1 MRLLVALAS
10 LALAVHAAAQSSPT
24 VEQAKRE
31 GEIVWY
37 TSMNAVDAE
46 AVLKPFRERYPFVEI
61 SILRATSDRIRSSI
75 MAEAAEGRS
84 LWDLVSFRLFDI
96 GVLNR
101 QGLLAAYRSP
111 QTGPGFPAG
120 SFDPEGRWASIF
132 LREYV
137 IGYNTRLVN
146 PAEVPKSWEDLLA
159 PRWAAGRIGLDDSD
173 VEWYAAMLDY
183 WGRNKGLAYMRQLAR
198 QKPQRRRGHQLLAQ
212 QLAAGE
218 FALALVYASDIERP
232 RETGAQ
238 LQFVKTLDPTIVSP
252 TQVAISAKAPHP
264 AAARLFVDFLLSKEG
279 QLAIRG
285 RSRVPVRT
293 DLAPASGSRPL
304 HTHRIDPR
312 LAEKYADYQAEF
324 RRVLDGAR

>member
-1 MRLLVALAS
+1 MRLLAALAS
-10 LALAVHAAAQSSPT
+10 LALAAPAAAQMSPA

-46 AVLKPFRERYPFVEI
+46 AMLKPFRERYPFVEI
-61 SILRATSDRIRSSI
+61 SILRATSDKIRGSI
-75 MAEAAEGRS
+75 IAEAADGRS

-96 GVLNR
+96 GVLSR
-101 QGLLAAYRSP
+101 RGLLAAYRSP
-111 QTGPGFPAG
+111 ETGTGFPPG

-137 IGYNTRLVN
+137 IGYNTRLVK
-146 PAEVPKSWEDLLA
+146 PAEAPKSWEDLLA
-159 PRWAAGRIGLDDSD
+159 PRWSGRIGLDDSD

-183 WGRNKGLAYMRQLAR
+183 WGRKKGLAYMRQLAR

-212 QLAAGE
+212 ELAAGE

-232 RETGAQ
+232 RHNGAP

-252 TQVAISAKAPHP
+252 TQVAISASAPHP
-264 AAARLFVDFLLSKEG
+264 AGARLFVDFLLSKEG
-279 QLAIRG
+279 QLAIRS
-285 RSRVPVRT
+285 RNRVPVRT
-293 DLAPASGSRPL
+293 DLSPAGGARPL

-312 LAEKYADYQAEF
+312 LAAKRSEYEAEF
-324 RRVLDGAR
+324 RRILDGAR

>member
-1 MRLLVALAS
+1 MRLLVASAS
-10 LALAVHAAAQSSPT
+10 LALAAHAAAQTSPM

-46 AVLKPFRERYPFVEI
+46 AVLKPFRDRYPFVEI

-75 MAEAAEGRS
+75 LAEAADGRS
-84 LWDLVSFRLFDI
+84 LWDLVSFRLFD
-96 GVLNR
+96 VEMLSR
-101 QGLLAAYRSP
+101 RGLLAAYRSP
-111 QTGPGFPAG
+111 ETATGFPPG
-120 SFDPEGRWASIF
+120 SFDPEGRWSSIF

-137 IGYNTRLVN
+137 VGYNTRLVK
-146 PAEVPKSWEDLLA
+146 PAEAPKSWEDLLA
-159 PRWAAGRIGLDDSD
+159 PRWSGRIGIDDGD
-173 VEWYAAMLDY
+173 VEWYAAMLEY
-183 WGRNKGLAYMRQLAR
+183 WGRKKGLAYMRQLAR

-212 QLAAGE
+212 QLASGE

-232 RETGAQ
+232 RQGAAP
-238 LQFVKTLDPTIVSP
+238 LQFVRTLDPTIVSP

-264 AAARLFVDFLLSKEG
+264 AGARLFVDFLLSKEG
-279 QLAIRG
+279 QLAIRS

-293 DLAPASGSRPL
+293 DLAPAGSSRPI
-304 HTHRIDPR
+304 HTVRIDPR
-312 LAEKYADYQAEF
+312 LAEKRSEYEAEF